1 MSLRKQT
8 FFINFESYYALTQSL
23 QCSGD
28 PKTIRLM
35 HNAIRVGIT
44 HGDFNGVGYEVIAK
58 ALADEEI
65 TEICTPVIFGS
76 SELLNQTR
84 KNLQLETFR
93 FTPVHSAADAQK
105 GKINIVD
112 VCPKG
117 LEMTPGYPSAEAGEA
132 AVAALEAACD
142 ALEAGQ
148 IDFLVTA
155 PINKKTTYGERFPFP
170 GHTEYLEHRLGK
182 DNSKATMILFDDY
195 IRVALVTTHKA
206 LKDVPACITKAAV
219 KAKINNLDAALRQ
232 DFRMDKPRIAVLSLN
247 PHNGDNGLL
256 GDEEINEIIPAIEES
271 VKEGILAFGPFA
283 ADGFFGTSDFLK
295 YDGIVAMYH
304 DQGLAPFK
312 ALAKEY
318 GVNYTAGLP
327 FVRTSPD
334 HGTAY
339 SIAGKNE
346 ADPTSMRQAI
356 YQGIDLTRNRR
367 CHAEATANP
376 LPHLKIERR
385 QKQSEEDS

>member
-1 MSLRKQT
+1 MRGTGGS
-8 FFINFESYYALTQSL
+8 N
-23 QCSGD
+23 
-28 PKTIRLM
+28 TIRLM

-44 HGDFNGVGYEVIAK
+44 HGDFNGIGYEVIVK

-65 TEICTPVIFGS
+65 IELCTPIIFGS
-76 SELLNQTR
+76 PELLNQTR
-84 KNLQLETFR
+84 KSLQLETFR
-93 FTPVHSAADAQK
+93 FTPVRSAADAQK

-117 LEMTPGYPSAEAGEA
+117 LEMTPGYPSEQAGEA

-142 ALEAGQ
+142 ALEAGD
-148 IDFLVTA
+148 IDLLVTA
-155 PINKKTTYGERFPFP
+155 PINKKTTYSERFPFP

-182 DNSKATMILFDDY
+182 DNAKATMILFDDY

-206 LKDVPACITKAAV
+206 LKEVPACITKDAV
-219 KAKINNLDAALRQ
+219 KTKIRNLDAALRQ

-283 ADGFFGTSDFLK
+283 ADGFFGTPDFLK

-367 CHAEATANP
+367 RHAEATANP
-376 LPHLKIERR
+376 LPHLKIERS
-385 QKQSEEDS
+385 QKQSDEES

>member
-1 MSLRKQT
+1 
-8 FFINFESYYALTQSL
+8 
-23 QCSGD
+23 
-28 PKTIRLM
+28 M
-35 HNAIRVGIT
+35 HREAPYRSPVTNERTNMRNQIKVGIT
-44 HGDFNGVGYEVIAK
+44 HGDFNGVGYEVIIK
-58 ALADEEI
+58 ALAEEEM
-65 TEICTPVIFGS
+65 TELCTPVIFGS
-76 SELLNQTR
+76 AELLNQQR
-84 KNLQLETFR
+84 KALGIENFR
-93 FTPVHSAADAQK
+93 FTPVRKAADAQH

-117 LEMTPGYPSAEAGEA
+117 LEMTPGYPTPEAGEA

-142 ALEAGQ
+142 ALEAGS

-155 PINKKTTYGERFPFP
+155 PINKKTTYGDKFPFP
-170 GHTEYLEHRLGK
+170 GHTEYLEKRLG
-182 DNSKATMILFDDY
+182 DGNSHATMILFDDY
-195 IRVALVTTHKA
+195 VRVALVTTHVA
-206 LKDVPACITKAAV
+206 LKDVAQAITKDAV
-219 KAKINNLDAALRQ
+219 KDKIVSMDAALRQ

-256 GDEEINEIIPAIEES
+256 GDEEINAIAPAVEEC
-271 VKEGILAFGPFA
+271 VREGLLAFGPFA
-283 ADGFFGTSDFLK
+283 ADGFFGTPDYLK

-327 FVRTSPD
+327 YVRTSPD

-339 SIAGKNE
+339 SIAGKNQ
-346 ADPTSMRQAI
+346 ADATSMRQAI

-367 CHAEATANP
+367 MHAEALANP
-376 LPHLKIERR
+376 LPKAKPQRPAKGDE
-385 QKQSEEDS
+385 

>member
-1 MSLRKQT
+1 MRNQIK
-8 FFINFESYYALTQSL
+8 
-23 QCSGD
+23 
-28 PKTIRLM
+28 
-35 HNAIRVGIT
+35 VGIT
-44 HGDFNGVGYEVIAK
+44 HGDFNGVGYEVIIK
-58 ALADEEI
+58 ALAEEEM
-65 TEICTPVIFGS
+65 TDICTPVIFGS
-76 SELLNQTR
+76 AELLNQQR
-84 KNLQLETFR
+84 KALGFENFR
-93 FTPVHSAADAQK
+93 FSPVRNAADAQI

-117 LEMTPGYPSAEAGEA
+117 LEMTPGYPTPEAGEA

-142 ALEAGQ
+142 ALEAGT

-155 PINKKTTYGERFPFP
+155 PINKKTTHSDRFPFP
-170 GHTEYLEHRLGK
+170 GHTEYLEKRLG
-182 DNSKATMILFDDY
+182 DGASRATMILFDDY
-195 IRVALVTTHKA
+195 IRVALVTTHSA
-206 LKDVPACITKAAV
+206 LKDVARAITKDAV
-219 KAKINNLDAALRQ
+219 KDKILCLDAALRQ

-256 GDEEINEIIPAIEES
+256 GDEEINEIIPAIEDC
-271 VKEGILAFGPFA
+271 VKDGILAFGPFA
-283 ADGFFGTSDFLK
+283 ADGFFGTPDYLK

-339 SIAGKNE
+339 SIAGKNQ

-367 CHAEATANP
+367 QHAEALADP
-376 LPHLKIERR
+376 LPKARPDKR
-385 QKQSEEDS
+385 QKEDN